1 MSKNKWM
8 HRIAWVLMILLFLT
22 ASVFVLVMHDSMSAY
37 GSQVLINKQ
46 MNQDALDYVNAWR
59 NDPVS
64 VRTWNNEGS
73 NLEISLYTYENN
85 DRNMSYVT
93 GAYQGD
99 RSTVNVNIMYDAF
112 TDTTWYTNK
121 TAPGDNQILYQVR
134 MYLPSTLSVHDI
146 YWRLTNF
153 FRLDSWLSRH
163 SIIGILS
170 GIGAIGL
177 AIWLILVSDYHWTRN
192 SLDILVI
199 LDILL
204 GGLFDPFIKAYPM
217 HAWINNGRIVNL
229 IMPVL
234 YALVLYLAIVFTL
247 MNLVFLLQRHRF
259 SSDSAIGYV
268 LSHLNTRIFVHP
280 VFRGILYGIL
290 IALWVYYLLLS
301 GYEEGKILFLIATLV
316 PCMDS
321 LSLRHGM
328 KVCEKAAEKMAEG
341 RTDWQIDEDTLRHVH
356 GLSYQ
361 LAVKMNHLGSALDQA
376 VEQRTKSQRLQ
387 SQLIANVSHDIRTP
401 LTVITSYVDLLQ
413 KEHTPEE
420 EKEYLQILDKQCRR
434 LKRMSEDVLAAS
446 KAENGAV
453 PVHLDKIQVNELLCQ
468 AAGEYQDRFDKAGLT
483 LCMDLPQEEMDV
495 YADGRLLWRVMGN
508 LLDNACKYSLTSS
521 RIYLQAGKKD
531 DNVWIRVVNVSKVP
545 LNMSA
550 DELMERFAR
559 GDVSRHSEG
568 SGLGLSIVKSLV
580 ALMHGSFEIHIDTD
594 LFTAEAVLPAYK
606 EQEEPQEQSQQIS

>member
-1 MSKNKWM
+1 MSKNKWV
-8 HRIAWVLMILLFLT
+8 HRIAWVLMIVLFLC
-22 ASVFVLVMHDSMSAY
+22 ASVFVLVTHDSMSAY

-59 NDPVS
+59 NDPAS
-64 VRTWNNEGS
+64 VKTWNNEGS

-85 DRNMSYVT
+85 DQNMSYVT

-134 MYLPSTLSVHDI
+134 MYLPSVLTAHDI
-146 YWRLTNF
+146 YWRMTNF
-153 FRLDSWLSRH
+153 FRMDSWLSRNT
-163 SIIGILS
+163 IIGILS
-170 GIGAIGL
+170 GIGTIAL
-177 AIWLILVSDYHWTRN
+177 AIWLILISNFHWPRN

-199 LDILL
+199 MDILL
-204 GGLFDPFIKAYPM
+204 GCMFVPFIKAYPM
-217 HAWINNGRIVNL
+217 HAWVNNGRIVNL
-229 IMPVL
+229 IIPVV
-234 YALVLYLAIVFTL
+234 YALVLFLAVVCTI
-247 MNLVFLLQRHRF
+247 MNLVSLVQRHRF

-301 GYEEGKILFLIATLV
+301 GYEEEKILFSFALLV
-316 PCMDS
+316 PCIDA

-328 KVCEKAAEKMAEG
+328 KVCEKAADEMAG
-341 RTDWQIDEDTLRHVH
+341 GKTDWQIDEDTLRHVH

-361 LAVKMNHLGSALDQA
+361 LAVKMNHLGSALDRA

-453 PVHLDKIQVNELLCQ
+453 PVHLEKIQINELLCQ

-483 LCMDLPQEEMDV
+483 LCMDLPQDELEV
-495 YADGRLLWRVMGN
+495 SADGRLLWRIMGN
-508 LLDNACKYSLTSS
+508 LLDNACKYSLSSS
-521 RIYLQAGKKD
+521 RVYLQAGKKD
-531 DNVWIRVVNVSKVP
+531 DSVWIRVVNVSKAP

-580 ALMHGSFEIHIDTD
+580 TLMHGSFGIHIDTD
-594 LFTAEAVLPAYK
+594 LFTAEVVLPEY
-606 EQEEPQEQSQQIS
+606 EEKDELVEQSEQIS